1 MNHLER
7 IVNLKIDLSKVNK
20 PKEEMIEP
28 NPCWEGYEAIG
39 TKIVDGREVPNCVP
53 IKEEQSKENFT
64 IPPVGE
70 GETKDEYIGRCMGVI
85 GGEDKPQDQLIAIC
99 VSTYENK

>member
-7 IVNLKIDLSKVNK
+7 IIKIKLDLSKVNK

-53 IKEEQSKENFT
+53 IKEEQSKEKFV
-64 IPPVGE
+64 IPKPESGE
-70 GETKDEYIGRCMGVI
+70 EQDKYISRCISSIIDEYGQEQASG
-85 GGEDKPQDQLIAIC
+85 IC
-99 VSTYENK
+99 YSQWENK